1 MTEPTPEQLHHLA
14 NRARDGVALPAE
26 HDQLAAGITAMAAR
40 LAEYEN
46 AINWHTTCTSCARI
60 LDSAYAET
68 VRAEQAEAERDRYRL
83 AWQSACARVKRTKRN
98 GDSHLRHANAMWS
111 NALRDLHRYRQAWQ
125 SARRRAEAWGEGIER
140 LCGERDSYKGWMEQ
154 EQRHSAGLRAAFDQA
169 QQPTTAEAA
178 PAGCT
183 CHNGDERC
191 SGCGAC
197 PDICNGCR

>member
-1 MTEPTPEQLHHLA
+1 MTDPTPAQLHHLA

-125 SARRRAEAWGEGIER
+125 SAR
-140 LCGERDSYKGWMEQ
+140 
-154 EQRHSAGLRAAFDQA
+154 HRAAMYLKSNRNLAASLDNGHAAYRQLYAALDQA
-169 QQPTTAEAA
+169 QQPTTTEAA
-178 PAGCT
+178 TASATKRLAFVASQEHLC
-183 CHNGDERC
+183 DE
-191 SGCGAC
+191 GAC
-197 PDICNGCR
+197 HHREHPSPYTA